1 MNQNKT
7 IGRGTYSPD
16 DNKLRLYSE
25 GKLSDEDV
33 HRLKVNGFR
42 WAPGQKLWVAPAWTP
57 PREDLLLDLCGE
69 IQDEDTS
76 LVERAEQRAEA
87 FETFAEHR
95 EADASRSSGTA
106 DQIMSMIPLGQP
118 ILVGHHSEGRA
129 RRDQERIHNNTR
141 KAIKFWDQAKYWK
154 NRATAAVRHA
164 QYKSDPQVRA
174 RRIKDLEKQERAHK
188 SSIRTFNMHMQS
200 FEVIKDQQRLEKYLV
215 ICARLI
221 GTFPSMEG
229 DKPPHGKGPDLYDLL
244 DPNSHAREQGWY
256 APRDFEKDI
265 KPHVL
270 RVMAAQKAKAERWL
284 EHYQSRLEYE
294 RAMLEASGGLPAEK
308 VNLEVG
314 GAVKCWCSP
323 NGGFNKIVKTGKT
336 TVLIAD
342 SFGQWKKTL
351 RICKTKISDV
361 LTKAQVDEL
370 RASNKIVED
379 ESTIIFV
386 PAPKA

>member
-7 IGRGTYSPD
+7 IGRGTYSVD

-87 FETFAEHR
+87 FKTFAEHR
-95 EADASRSSGTA
+95 EADASKASGAA
-106 DQIMSMIPLGQP
+106 DQIMSMIPIGQP

-141 KAIKFWDQAKYWK
+141 KAIKAWDQAKYWK

-164 QYKSDPQVRA
+164 RYKADPQVRA
-174 RRIKDLEKQERAHK
+174 RRIKELEKQERAHK
-188 SSIRTFNMHMQS
+188 SSIRTFDMHMQA
-200 FEVIKDQQRLEKYLV
+200 FDTIKDKSRLERYLSL
-215 ICARLI
+215 IARLI
-221 GTFPSMEG
+221 GTFPPVEG
-229 DKPPHGKGPDLYDLL
+229 DKPPRGTGPDLYDLL
-244 DPNSHAREQGWY
+244 YPYSIAREQGWY
-256 APRDFEKDI
+256 VPRDFEKDI

-270 RVMAAQKAKAERWL
+270 RVLAAQKAKAERWL
-284 EHYQSRLEYE
+284 DHYQGRLEYE
-294 RAMLEASGGLPAEK
+294 RAMLEADGGLPADRG
-308 VNLEVG
+308 LEPG
-314 GAVKCWCSP
+314 GAVKCWASP
-323 NGGFNKIVKTGKT
+323 SGGFNKILKVNKS
-336 TVLIAD
+336 TVSIAD
-342 SFGQWKKTL
+342 NFHG
-351 RICKTKISDV
+351 RIGRQNLCKTKISTV

-370 RASNKIVED
+370 RAANKIVED
-379 ESTIIFV
+379 QCTIVLV
-386 PAPKA
+386 PTPKA

>member
-1 MNQNKT
+1 MDQNKT

-76 LVERAEQRAEA
+76 LVERAEQRAQA

-95 EADASRSSGTA
+95 EADAARASGTA
-106 DQIMSMIPLGQP
+106 DRIAGMIPLGQP

-154 NRATAAVRHA
+154 HRATAAVRHA
-164 QYKSDPQVRA
+164 RYKADPQVRA
-174 RRIKDLEKQERAHK
+174 RRIKELEKQERAHK

-200 FEVIKDQQRLEKYLV
+200 FDVLNDQQRLERYLV
-215 ICARLI
+215 LCAGLI
-221 GTFPSMEG
+221 GSFPTMEG
-229 DKPPHGKGPDLYDLL
+229 DKPPHSEGPDLYDLL

-256 APRDFEKDI
+256 VPRDFEKDI

-270 RVMAAQKAKAERWL
+270 RVLASQKAKAERWL
-284 EHYQSRLEYE
+284 EHYQGRLGYE
-294 RAMLEASGGLPAEK
+294 RAMLEASGRLPAD
-308 VNLEVG
+308 NGLEPG
-314 GAVKCWCSP
+314 GAVKCSSSP
-323 NGGFNKIVKTGKT
+323 SGGFNKILKVNKS
-336 TVLIAD
+336 TVSIAD
-342 SFGQWKKTL
+342 NFHG
-351 RICKTKISDV
+351 RIGRRNLCKTKITTV
-361 LTKAQVDEL
+361 LTKTQVDEL
-370 RASNKIVED
+370 RAANKIVED
-379 ESTIIFV
+379 QCTITLV
-386 PAPKA
+386 PTPKA